1 VGISQS
7 TKKANHNVRLAFLFS
22 FFTNFGRGIWSGNV
36 LSAFIF
42 FFAYESNTVLG
53 WTSGV
58 MGIAMTLTVFPAG
71 YLADKFRRDII
82 LKIAAVVGTVCLLV
96 LIFGQNLLSI
106 FVSLGFWGIYQGF
119 TGPSLEAILDDSTVS
134 GNRSKLYSWLHLVR
148 QGSGAIGPFVNVMLF
163 IFLGDEWDLPIL
175 KKVMLIG
182 MLITFI
188 SIGLMFFFNDKRSLG
203 ETSESLSNNGNIEEG
218 TTNKMQRKRNQIIFG
233 ILISSSL
240 IIGIGAGMTIKYFGI
255 FFIEEYTLQ
264 PIAVQ
269 LIMGVTS
276 IVTGLAGII
285 AQQLSKRKGRI
296 QMIFIFDLTATICLF
311 IIAMYP
317 TLWIMIPIFIMRGS
331 LMNAGEPLSRSI
343 LMDIVPKKHRAKV
356 NSIST
361 IAWGLFWNA
370 SAVLGGYLIGN
381 TRPFNFRL
389 NFIVTACIYVVGV
402 IPLIFLF
409 PLVGHEIKKR

>member
-119 TGPSLEAILDDSTVS
+119 TGPSLEAILADSTVS